1 MAVMAWSFLF
11 GGIAAMFVLKPWN
24 YHVEVDFEVIGALAV
39 TVIMGCVTAYL
50 LYRYA
55 IKTIGPAKASLF
67 SSSELVS
74 ATILSVAWLGTLLT
88 WIDIV
93 GFAMILAVVFI
104 LTIGNVERE

>member
-1 MAVMAWSFLF
+1 
-11 GGIAAMFVLKPWN
+11 MFVLRPWN
-24 YHVEVDFEVIGALAV
+24 YQVDVDFEVVGALAI

-74 ATILSVAWLGTLLT
+74 ATILSVLWLGTPITL
-88 WIDIV
+88 IDLI

-104 LTIGNVERE
+104 LTMDKQEEAADEAK